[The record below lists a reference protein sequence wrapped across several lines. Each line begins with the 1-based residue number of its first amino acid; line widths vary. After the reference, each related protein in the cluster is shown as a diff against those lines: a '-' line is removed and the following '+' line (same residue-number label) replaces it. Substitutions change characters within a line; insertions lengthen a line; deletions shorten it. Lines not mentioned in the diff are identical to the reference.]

1 MLQDIAGV
9 GNHKDNGMKTLAII
23 TGICLLLI
31 ALFVVAVLM
40 VCVIRIQEQDEKIA
54 DLRRD
59 LTNVQQGGEEITAR
73 MNRIETNYKY

>member
-73 MNRIETNYKY
+73 MNRIETNYKH

>member
-1 MLQDIAGV
+1 
-9 GNHKDNGMKTLAII
+9 MKTLAII

-40 VCVIRIQEQDEKIA
+40 VCVIRIQEQDDKIA

-59 LTNVQQGGEEITAR
+59 LTNVQLGGKEITAR
-73 MNRIETNYKY
+73 MNRIETNYKH

>member
-1 MLQDIAGV
+1 
-9 GNHKDNGMKTLAII
+9 MKTFAII

-31 ALFVVAVLM
+31 FVFLFAVLM

-73 MNRIETNYKY
+73 MNRIETNYKH

>member
-1 MLQDIAGV
+1 
-9 GNHKDNGMKTLAII
+9 MKTFAII

-59 LTNVQQGGEEITAR
+59 LTNVQLGGKEITAR
-73 MNRIETNYKY
+73 MNRIETNYKH

>member
-40 VCVIRIQEQDEKIA
+40 VCVIRIREQDEKIA

-73 MNRIETNYKY
+73 MNRIETNYKH

>member
-1 MLQDIAGV
+1 
-9 GNHKDNGMKTLAII
+9 MKTFAII

-31 ALFVVAVLM
+31 ALFVVAILM

-59 LTNVQQGGEEITAR
+59 LTNVQLGGKEITAR
-73 MNRIETNYKY
+73 MNRIETNYKH

>member
-1 MLQDIAGV
+1 
-9 GNHKDNGMKTLAII
+9 MKTFAII

-31 ALFVVAVLM
+31 ALFVVAILM

-59 LTNVQQGGEEITAR
+59 LTNVQLGGKEIAAR
-73 MNRIETNYKY
+73 MNRIETNYKH

>member
-1 MLQDIAGV
+1 
-9 GNHKDNGMKTLAII
+9 MKTLAII

-73 MNRIETNYKY
+73 MNRIETNYKH